1 MSSSEA
7 DVVLA
12 LLELADT
19 AATPDHVRSRL
30 RALLGDAADSPALV
44 LEQLTSIAK
53 AEIAW
58 MSTEPPDSI
67 LYRATSLETFQRYC
81 AKEEWRPP
89 GVGFEEFRRH
99 VEVHID
105 PGAFLLS
112 TVDASSTVFPAA
124 HSWLVASDTLA
135 QLSGAGLVAAL
146 QLDKQAPPFALCVL
160 SPARMNATG
169 VRVRRPT
176 AMDAILGR
184 HTVWNVEGV
193 PGGQEFVDLDVPGAA
208 IEAVLWRP

>member
-30 RALLGDAADSPALV
+30 RALSGDAADSPALV
-44 LEQLTSIAK
+44 LEQLTSIAT
-53 AEIAW
+53 AEIAR
-58 MSTEPPDSI
+58 MTTEPPDSN

-81 AKEEWRPP
+81 AQEEWRPP

-99 VEVHID
+99 VAVQND

-112 TVDASSTVFPAA
+112 TVAA
-124 HSWLVASDTLA
+124 HSWLVASQTLA
-135 QLSGAGLVAAL
+135 DDDQAGPVRTLVDKTDGLRPDFGPFFYAA
-146 QLDKQAPPFALCVL
+146 
-160 SPARMNATG
+160 ATLK
-169 VRVRRPT
+169 
-176 AMDAILGR
+176 MS
-184 HTVWNVEGV
+184 
-193 PGGQEFVDLDVPGAA
+193 
-208 IEAVLWRP
+208 

>member
-19 AATPDHVRSRL
+19 AATPDHLRSRL
-30 RALLGDAADSPALV
+30 RALSGDAADSPALV
-44 LEQLTSIAK
+44 LEQLTSIAR
-53 AEIAW
+53 AEIAR
-58 MSTEPPDSI
+58 MSTEPPDTI
-67 LYRATSLETFQRYC
+67 LYRATSLETFQCYC
-81 AKEEWRPP
+81 VQQEWRPP
-89 GVGFEEFRRH
+89 GVGFEEFRRY
-99 VEVHID
+99 VAVQND
-105 PGAFLLS
+105 PGGFLLS
-112 TVDASSTVFPAA
+112 TVDARSTVFPAA
-124 HSWLVASDTLA
+124 HSWLVASQTLA
-135 QLSGAGLVAAL
+135 ELSGAGLVVAL

-160 SPARMNATG
+160 SPERMNAAG

-184 HTVWNVEGV
+184 HTVWTAEGV
-193 PGGQEFVDLDVPGAA
+193 PGGQEYVDLDVPGEA